1 MREGAVIILQLFTL
15 EGRCSLS
22 LIASSSLSLQGRV
35 ASVYLRSLELQE
47 FPLCPGGMEQE
58 PALGAAGKK
67 MGAVGEEEKKSNL
80 EKRKKKTKNK
90 NKERTQQEFL
100 T

>member
-35 ASVYLRSLELQE
+35 ASVYLCSLELQE

-80 EKRKKKTKNK
+80 EKRKKKQKTKTKREPNK
-90 NKERTQQEFL
+90 NF
-100 T
+100 